1 LAGCTRRTFCL
12 VQCKVPSSSSGIA
25 CARHC
30 SLSCWRSPSISSR
43 IRWQNSLASRRRSPS
58 RTLVCFLNNT
68 TNPTRYQT
76 HFVPLHR
83 TTRAA
88 VHDRN
93 TTDTGPSNG
102 FVHRNKHAIAESVPR
117 LLALSSATES
127 FSWKESALCSFAP
140 SCAAAVNRRR
150 RFALTAGSLPRR
162 RSAIQFSRGCESRS
176 FNFNPATGV
185 PTVNTG
191 AVAACF
197 TSEYQPA
204 CGGCK
209 GVKQ

>member
-117 LLALSSATES
+117 LLALSSAVQPCRRIRLSATL
-127 FSWKESALCSFAP
+127 SWSLKRL
-140 SCAAAVNRRR
+140 RRR
-150 RFALTAGSLPRR
+150 AFHGKSLRFAHLRHPVRLRSIGGEGSR
-162 RSAIQFSRGCESRS
+162 
-176 FNFNPATGV
+176 
-185 PTVNTG
+185 
-191 AVAACF
+191 
-197 TSEYQPA
+197 
-204 CGGCK
+204 
-209 GVKQ
+209 